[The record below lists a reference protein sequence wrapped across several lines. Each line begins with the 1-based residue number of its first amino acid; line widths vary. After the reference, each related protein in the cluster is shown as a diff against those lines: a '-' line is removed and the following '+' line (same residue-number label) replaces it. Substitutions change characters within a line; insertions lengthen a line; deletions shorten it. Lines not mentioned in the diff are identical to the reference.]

1 MKTFLVAMLV
11 LTILIT
17 GVLTYSSYLMKAEGE
32 LISNIDEISDC
43 VNREDWN
50 DADEKTKAL
59 IEKWKKHEAILAM
72 FNDHEDLDEIRLSIG
87 DLKESISYNDS
98 EHTTKAITQFKI
110 LLERLRKNESLSLE
124 NILGLARYSMSY
136 HSML

>member
-11 LTILIT
+11 LAILIT
-17 GVLTYSSYLMKAEGE
+17 GVLTYSSYLIKAEGE
-32 LISNIDEISDC
+32 LISDIEEISDC

-50 DADEKTKAL
+50 EADEKTKAL
-59 IEKWKKHEAILAM
+59 IENWKKHEAILAM

-87 DLKESISYNDS
+87 DLKDSISHSDV
-98 EHTTKAITQFKI
+98 EHTEKAITEFKI

-124 NILGLARYSMSY
+124 NILGLARYNVSY